1 MRRFGQKLAALRKR
15 YHMTQKT
22 LANELGGM
30 TATYIS
36 KIENGK
42 EEPSLKFVLK
52 ISELFNVSMD
62 QLTKDDL
69 EVE

>member
-1 MRRFGQKLAALRKR
+1 MRRFGQKVATLRKR
-15 YHMTQKT
+15 HHMTQKR
-22 LANELGGM
+22 LADELGGM

-52 ISELFNVSMD
+52 ISELFQVSMD